1 MLVCRLCY
9 AMLCY
14 AVVDNGRAL
23 LACLC
28 CEGRTA
34 DKYGVEQ
41 RRKPGSAR
49 EGGQNGQFCLL
60 CRTVHV
66 CKCTRV
72 EQQAATGT
80 AGRYGKNLKGNDL
93 HYSARKKIGAK
104 KNFLPVTSWQQ
115 RRPTRG

>member
-49 EGGQNGQFCLL
+49 EGGQNGQFCLP
-60 CRTVHV
+60 CRTLCMCV
-66 CKCTRV
+66 RV
-72 EQQAATGT
+72 LEWSSRRPQARQAGT
-80 AGRYGKNLKGNDL
+80 AK
-93 HYSARKKIGAK
+93 
-104 KNFLPVTSWQQ
+104 T
-115 RRPTRG
+115 

>member
-72 EQQAATGT
+72 EQQAA
-80 AGRYGKNLKGNDL
+80 AG
-93 HYSARKKIGAK
+93 
-104 KNFLPVTSWQQ
+104 
-115 RRPTRG
+115 